1 MELDT
6 KFIVIELNN
15 ERYGIDLQQVKS
27 IEKMQKITQLPQASF
42 VKGVINLRGIVTP
55 IIDLKERLK
64 LGHSTYSDDLQLLIV
79 QINEL
84 QVGLIVDK
92 AHDVIDLD
100 KTKIEQISD
109 IYEEID
115 HSLLKGIAKID
126 NMLLIL
132 LNVNAVLNQE
142 EINEVDQLVA
152 TE

>member
-1 MELDT
+1 LELDS

-55 IIDLKERLK
+55 IIDLKERLR

-100 KTKIEQISD
+100 ETKIEQISD

-115 HSLLKGIAKID
+115 HSL
-126 NMLLIL
+126 
-132 LNVNAVLNQE
+132 
-142 EINEVDQLVA
+142 
-152 TE
+152 